1 MMRIGIT
8 LSSLLSMVSVFITLN
23 FFKKSMMIV
32 GITNVIALTMMMH
45 IDALID
51 DVLNSPIS
59 MIISNNHVGNNIG

>member
-1 MMRIGIT
+1 
-8 LSSLLSMVSVFITLN
+8 
-23 FFKKSMMIV
+23 MMIV

-59 MIISNNHVGNNIG
+59 VIISNNHVGNNIG